1 MVRQTDKDGVGFLPG
16 ASSRLAP
23 TPNQSRNE
31 ASSRTKQVLALSSLT
46 SLQTF
51 ALIHLVA
58 PAAFSLLIRVFR
70 AFSLLDSSYNLQ
82 LFHNQVSIL
91 CPAPPR

>member
-1 MVRQTDKDGVGFLPG
+1 MVSVSCQVLLAAWPPLPINRG
-16 ASSRLAP
+16 
-23 TPNQSRNE
+23 
-31 ASSRTKQVLALSSLT
+31 TKQVLALSNLT
-46 SLQTF
+46 LLQTF

-58 PAAFSLLIRVFR
+58 HAAFSLLIRVFR